1 VMNKIKLVAKE
12 AIHLEALEVDLVDSQ
27 ALKGSMTNLDNLD
40 REELEALLRLE
51 IYSMSLRSSSAD
63 HKVEIDKEEV
73 RQELLPEVRI

>member
-1 VMNKIKLVAKE
+1 MMNKIKLVAKE

-27 ALKGSMTNLDNLD
+27 ALKGSMTNLDNQ
-40 REELEALLRLE
+40 EELEALLRLE
-51 IYSMSLRSSSAD
+51 IYSMSLRSSLAD

>member
-27 ALKGSMTNLDNLD
+27 ALKGSMTNSDNQ
-40 REELEALLRLE
+40 EEREALLRLE